1 MDLEISLSEEHKVV
15 LKKIAEDLGCSEQQA
30 LVIAIEAFDAKSFR
44 RNQLQEI
51 FDIVKVRDKDLLDR
65 LSDA

>member
-1 MDLEISLSEEHKVV
+1 MDLEISLSEKHQVL
-15 LKKIAEDLGCSEQQA
+15 LKKIAADLGCSEQQA
-30 LVIAIEAFDAKSFR
+30 LVIAIETFDAKSFR
-44 RNQLQEI
+44 RNQMKEI

>member
-1 MDLEISLSEEHKVV
+1 MDLEISLSEKHQV
-15 LKKIAEDLGCSEQQA
+15 LLKIIAEDLGCSEQQA
-30 LVIAIEAFDAKSFR
+30 LVIAIETFDAKSFR